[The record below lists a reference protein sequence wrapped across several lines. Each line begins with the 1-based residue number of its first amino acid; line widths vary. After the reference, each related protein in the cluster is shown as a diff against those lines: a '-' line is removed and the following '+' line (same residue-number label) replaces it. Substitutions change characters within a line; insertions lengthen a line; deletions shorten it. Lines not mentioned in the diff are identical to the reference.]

1 MKRSE
6 LTFEKM
12 FNMGWRNE
20 HPCLTIEKIVDYI
33 KSYKY
38 PYLRCTMDDGLYSY
52 DDHGMCSTYRVY
64 YNIEY
69 LEASING
76 TKWEKIAYRKV
87 EKFRNCIYADQK
99 GDLLC

>member
-6 LTFEKM
+6 LTVEKM

-38 PYLRCTMDDGLYSY
+38 PYLRCTMDDNIHSY
-52 DDHGMCSTYRVY
+52 DDFGMCSTYRVY
-64 YNIEY
+64 YKIEY
-69 LEASING
+69 LEASFDNR
-76 TKWEKIAYRKV
+76 TWKKIAWRKV
-87 EKFRNCIYADQK
+87 ETNRNCIYAD
-99 GDLLC
+99 

>member
-6 LTFEKM
+6 LTIEKM

-38 PYLRCTMDDGLYSY
+38 PYLRCTMDDDIHSY
-52 DDHGMCSTYRVY
+52 DDFGMCSTYRVY
-64 YNIEY
+64 YKIEY
-69 LEASING
+69 LEASFDKR
-76 TKWEKIAYRKV
+76 TWKKIAWRKV
-87 EKFRNCIYADQK
+87 ETNRNCIYADQK